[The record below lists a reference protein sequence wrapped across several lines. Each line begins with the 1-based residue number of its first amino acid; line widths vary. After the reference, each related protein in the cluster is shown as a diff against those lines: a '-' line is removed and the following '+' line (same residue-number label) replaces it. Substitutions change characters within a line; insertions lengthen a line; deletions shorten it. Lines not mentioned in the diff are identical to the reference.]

1 MIDVTLSTLWIVL
14 TAFLWGATDPL
25 LKLFGKSSA
34 KSASVREKAAQNAPT
49 RMRDGF
55 VSETWRE
62 LGALLAN
69 WKFVLAFLANQL
81 GSVTFVFALVHAD
94 LSVAVPVTNGLKFLF
109 NFATGRML
117 GEEPLNA
124 RSALGLAMILVG
136 VLLQIK

>member
-25 LKLFGKSSA
+25 LKLFGKSST
-34 KSASVREKAAQNAPT
+34 KSPSDTQKTSRNSPP

-94 LSVAVPVTNGLKFLF
+94 LSVAVPVTNGFKFLF